1 MSTCRKEGFCVAP
14 RTEKEIRASAE
25 QLRKVLLPRND
36 IKYLDVAMALELKIP
51 EIFPGF
57 RYEIVCPCE
66 MPDREAEM
74 NPIEFCIRIQEPVYI
89 KALADDGHSRFT
101 LAHELG
107 HFFLHRAQTLAFGRK
122 AENGNIPTYMNSE
135 WQADV
140 FARNLLAP
148 FSLTRGLSACE
159 IEVMF
164 GVSRSVANIISRTD
178 NWPPIPITQ
187 RHKGMT
193 QATFDFS

>member
-36 IKYLDVAMALELKIP
+36 IKYLDVARVLELKIP

-57 RYEIVCPCE
+57 RYEIVCPDE

-74 NPIEFCIRIQEPVYI
+74 NPSEFCIRIQEPVYT
-89 KALADDGHSRFT
+89 KALAGDGHCRFT
-101 LAHELG
+101 LAHEFG

-148 FSLTRGLSACE
+148 LSLARGMTANE
-159 IEVMF
+159 IEVLF
-164 GVSRSVANIISRTD
+164 GVSRSVANIITGMG
-178 NWPPIPITQ
+178 NAPIPILQ
-187 RHKGMT
+187 KHKDMIQT
-193 QATFDFS
+193 TFDFS